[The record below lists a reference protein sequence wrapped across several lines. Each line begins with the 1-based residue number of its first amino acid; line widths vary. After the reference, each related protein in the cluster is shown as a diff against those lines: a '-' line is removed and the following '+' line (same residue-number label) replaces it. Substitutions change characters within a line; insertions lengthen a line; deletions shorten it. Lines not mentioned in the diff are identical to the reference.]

1 VVGPGPELTAV
12 LDASLIL
19 IFAYVD
25 DVLRRVIA
33 EAQREREEILGGAL
47 ARRTET
53 ARLLLEDSPLDEA
66 TASRQ
71 LGYDLSRRHTGMVLW
86 AEAPGVPQGGLESA
100 AGILARAAGAGRPFT
115 MAAGTSTLWVW
126 MAGGADPAAAG
137 LRAALLKTPAAI
149 RAAVGPAVPGI
160 GGFRRTHEA
169 ALAVHR
175 ILAGHPQG
183 ERLVT
188 YAQLEV
194 TALAARDER
203 RAAQFVAAT
212 LGPLAADDAH
222 AARLRETLRIFLEEA
237 DNAPRAAKRLHVHRN
252 TVLQRVARASD
263 LLQHDPG
270 DRRLAL
276 HLALEVAHQLGPR
289 VLTR

>member
-1 VVGPGPELTAV
+1 
-12 LDASLIL
+12 
-19 IFAYVD
+19 
-25 DVLRRVIA
+25 
-33 EAQREREEILGGAL
+33 
-47 ARRTET
+47 
-53 ARLLLEDSPLDEA
+53 
-66 TASRQ
+66 
-71 LGYDLSRRHTGMVLW
+71 
-86 AEAPGVPQGGLESA
+86 
-100 AGILARAAGAGRPFT
+100 

-126 MAGGADPAAAG
+126 MAGGADPAPAG
-137 LRAALLKTPAAI
+137 LRAALLTTPAAI

-175 ILAGHPQG
+175 LLAGHPQG

-237 DNAPRAAKRLHVHRN
+237 DNAPRAAERLHVHRN